1 MRIQRLLIAL
11 TLANFAL
18 LIFTLAQMHPTA
30 AEGVAPVLRGHAL
43 EIVDEQGRPRATLS
57 VLPAHTQTNGDH
69 FPETVLFRL
78 IDERQRPDVKIT
90 ASELGAGLTLDGGAN
105 TTETYVT
112 LTATGSA
119 SSLKL
124 KNEDGGERVV
134 KP

>member
-1 MRIQRLLIAL
+1 LGTIAPKHGGKRGSRADQKAGRINTID
-11 TLANFAL
+11 
-18 LIFTLAQMHPTA
+18 
-30 AEGVAPVLRGHAL
+30 VLRGHAF

>member
-11 TLANFAL
+11 TLANFGL
-18 LIFTLAQMHPTA
+18 LTFTLAQMHPTA
-30 AEGVAPVLRGHAL
+30 AEGVSPVLRGHAL
-43 EIVDEQGRPRATLS
+43 EIVDEQGRLRATLS
-57 VLPAHTQTNGDH
+57 VLPAHIQTNGDH

-90 ASELGAGLTLDGGAN
+90 ASALGAGLTLDGGAD
-105 TTETYVT
+105 TTETYVA
-112 LTATGSA
+112 LAATGTT

-124 KNEDGGERVV
+124 KNEDGGEKIV